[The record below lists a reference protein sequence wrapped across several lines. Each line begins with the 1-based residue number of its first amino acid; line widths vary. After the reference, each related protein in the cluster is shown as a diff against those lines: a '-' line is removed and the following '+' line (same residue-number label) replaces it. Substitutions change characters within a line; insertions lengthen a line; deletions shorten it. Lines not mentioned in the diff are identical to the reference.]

1 MAGEVKAFL
10 DDYNAYM
17 KKAQELSAGEAR
29 AFGGMFQA
37 LMKEGTLS
45 VKVKELIALAIGVE
59 TRCEPCI
66 YLHVEKCLHA
76 GATPTEIMEAT
87 GVAVMMRGGPAY
99 TQIPRVAKAIEEL
112 SE

>member
-10 DDYNAYM
+10 DDYHACM
-17 KKAQELSAGEAR
+17 KKAKEISGTEAR

-37 LMKEGTLS
+37 LMKEGALDG
-45 VKVKELIALAIGVE
+45 KVKELIAVAIAVE

-66 YLHVEKCLHA
+66 YLHVEKCLQA
-76 GATPTEIMEAT
+76 GASPKEIMEAT

-99 TQIPRVAKAIEEL
+99 TQIPRVAKALEEL
-112 SE
+112 GE